1 MSDATT
7 TTQAGAPAAVAAAAA
22 ALPNTAP
29 VQTAAAAF
37 QQAMLS
43 GQQLAGVALA
53 DLKAK
58 IAAYAADVENAATA
72 LGTSSTVA
80 KVESTV
86 KTDFAAGYAELKA
99 FVPDAEGFFRKFTTL
114 DWVVTGGGASVL
126 VGLVYAAAHFGA
138 HL

>member
-7 TTQAGAPAAVAAAAA
+7 TTQAAAAAPAATA

-43 GQQLAGVALA
+43 GQQLAGVALVA
-53 DLKAK
+53 LKAQ

-86 KTDFAAGYAELKA
+86 KADFTAGYAELKA

-114 DWVVTGGGASVL
+114 DWVVTGGGVIVL

>member
-7 TTQAGAPAAVAAAAA
+7 TTQAAAAAPAATA

-43 GQQLAGVALA
+43 GQQLAGVALVA
-53 DLKAK
+53 LKAQ
-58 IAAYAADVENAATA
+58 IAEYAADVENAATA

-86 KTDFAAGYAELKA
+86 KADFTAGYAELKA

>member
-7 TTQAGAPAAVAAAAA
+7 TTQAAAAAPAATA

-29 VQTAAAAF
+29 VQTAAATF

-43 GQQLAGVALA
+43 GQQIAGVALA

-99 FVPDAEGFFRKFTTL
+99 FVPDAEGFFR
-114 DWVVTGGGASVL
+114 
-126 VGLVYAAAHFGA
+126 
-138 HL
+138 